1 MRMTTLATL
10 DPRALAAAFNRVY
23 EGYVEPFVMDERAAR
38 QHVEVNDVALDCSP
52 LWLDDAGDVV
62 GLGALGVRGERG
74 WVGGFGVAPAYRGRG
89 LSHRL
94 LAALLEAAAG
104 AGVRRVQ
111 LEVFTHN
118 PRAIRTYQQAGFAHR
133 RDVRILARPEDAP
146 PPVSGPGRARA
157 ADARQLLDRRA
168 TITSVEPAW
177 QREPA
182 SLARLP
188 ELEGLALGGPASAAA
203 YLLYQ
208 ATGPTVRVWDVA
220 AADPTTALTLLEEL
234 AARYPR
240 RPMHIINEPEESV
253 AGPALEACGWRETK
267 RQHEMIYTIG

>member
-1 MRMTTLATL
+1 MRMTTLGAL
-10 DPRALAAAFNRVY
+10 DPQALAAAFNTVY
-23 EGYVEPFVMDERAAR
+23 EGYVEPFVMGERAAR
-38 QHVEVNDVALDCSP
+38 QHVEVNDIALDRSP
-52 LWLDDAGDVV
+52 LWLDDAGVVV
-62 GLGALGVRGERG
+62 GLGALGVRGQRG
-74 WVGGFGVAPAYRGRG
+74 WVGGFGVAPDYRGRG

-94 LAALLEAAAG
+94 AAALLEAAAG
-104 AGVRRVQ
+104 AGIRRLQ

-118 PRAIRTYQQAGFAHR
+118 PRAIRTYERAGFAHR
-133 RDVRILARPEDAP
+133 RDVRIFARPEDAP
-146 PPVSGPGRARA
+146 PPASNPGRAQA
-157 ADARQLLDRRA
+157 AEPRQLLDRRA
-168 TITSVEPAW
+168 VITSVEPAW

-188 ELEGLALGGPASAAA
+188 DLEGLTLGDPASPAA

-220 AADPTTALTLLEEL
+220 AADPAMALALLEEL

-253 AGPALEACGWRETK
+253 ACAALEASGWRETK
-267 RQHEMIYTIG
+267 RQHEMVYTIG

>member
-1 MRMTTLATL
+1 MTTLGTL
-10 DPRALAAAFNRVY
+10 HPQALAAAFNGVY
-23 EGYVEPFVMDERAAR
+23 AGYVEPFVMDERAAR
-38 QHVEVNDVALDCSP
+38 QHVEVNDIALDRSP

-62 GLGALGVRGERG
+62 GLGALGVRGQRG

-94 LAALLEAAAG
+94 VATLLEAAAG
-104 AGVRRVQ
+104 AGIRRVR

-118 PRAIRTYQQAGFAHR
+118 PRAIRTYERAGFAHR

-146 PPVSGPGRARA
+146 PPASNPGRAQA
-157 ADARQLLDRRA
+157 AEARVLLDRRA
-168 TITSVEPAW
+168 AITSVEPAW

-182 SLARLP
+182 SLARLA
-188 ELEGLALGGPASAAA
+188 ELEGLALGDPASATA

-208 ATGPTVRVWDVA
+208 ATGPTVRVWDVVA
-220 AADPTTALTLLEEL
+220 TDSAMALTLLEEL

-253 AGPALEACGWRETK
+253 ACPALAACGWRETK
-267 RQHEMIYTIG
+267 RQHEMVYAIG

>member
-1 MRMTTLATL
+1 MTTLATL
-10 DPRALAAAFNRVY
+10 DPQALAAAFNTVY
-23 EGYVEPFVMDERAAR
+23 EGYVEPFVMGERAAR
-38 QHVEVNDVALDCSP
+38 QHVEVNDIALDRSP
-52 LWLDDAGDVV
+52 LWLDDAGDVI
-62 GLGALGVRGERG
+62 GLGALGVRGQRG
-74 WVGGFGVAPAYRGRG
+74 WVGGFGVAPAHRERG

-94 LAALLEAAAG
+94 VAVLLEAAAG
-104 AGVRRVQ
+104 AGIRRVQ

-118 PRAIRTYQQAGFAHR
+118 PAAIRTYQRAGFAHR
-133 RDVRILARPEDAP
+133 RDVRIFARPEDAP
-146 PPVSGPGRARA
+146 PLASNPGRVQAVEPWR
-157 ADARQLLDRRA
+157 LLDRR
-168 TITSVEPAW
+168 TGITGVEPAW

-220 AADPTTALTLLEEL
+220 AADPAMALTLLEEL

-240 RPMHIINEPEESV
+240 RPMHIINEPEESL
-253 AGPALEACGWRETK
+253 ACQALEASGWRETK
-267 RQHEMIYTIG
+267 RQHELVYASG